1 MDTQFYKFLY
11 NDLSLLNDNQLHEHY
26 NIHGN
31 NENRICSEQDF
42 YNKYYNFNLE
52 IYKES
57 NKDLKDMNN
66 LELIKHY
73 IFHGVY
79 ENRICS
85 NLNIKNTMN
94 LSKLSGDKELFSG
107 TQLKENTMNLSKRS
121 GDKELFSGTQV
132 KENTKIAI
140 IFYGLT
146 RSLNKTINSIRKNI
160 FNVLDRHNIQYDI
173 YIHTYKIN
181 GSYKNIWSGEETN
194 NYQNEDIIS
203 LLHPKYYLF
212 DEQSNVE
219 NSIDFNEYYTFL
231 NWNGFFPQDMVKYI
245 IKNLV
250 LALYSKNKI
259 TQLFNQNK
267 SQYDYAIIS
276 RPDLE
281 ITNELDI
288 NYFHQLNNNNI
299 IIPEQDS
306 YEGCND
312 RFCIGTPSIISY
324 YGTLYNKL
332 LQYSKQKNIIS
343 ECYLLDMLNDENIN
357 IIKKNISYNTV
368 RIK

>member
-1 MDTQFYKFLY
+1 MDATFYKFLY
-11 NDLSLLNDNQLHEHY
+11 SDLSQLDNNQLHEHY
-26 NIHGN
+26 ITYGN

-42 YNKYYNFNLE
+42 YNKYPNFNLE

-57 NKDLKDMNN
+57 NKDLKNMNN

-73 IFHGVY
+73 IFHGIY

-85 NLNIKNTMN
+85 NLNIKN
-94 LSKLSGDKELFSG
+94 K
-107 TQLKENTMNLSKRS
+107 
-121 GDKELFSGTQV
+121 
-132 KENTKIAI
+132 KIAI

-181 GSYKNIWSGEETN
+181 GSYKNIWSGEEIN

-212 DEQSNVE
+212 DEQCYVE
-219 NSIDFNEYYTFL
+219 NSINFNEYYTFL
-231 NWNGFFPQDMVKYI
+231 NWNGFFPQDMVKYM

-250 LALYSKNKI
+250 LALYSKNQI

-288 NYFHQLNNNNI
+288 NYFNQLNNSNI

-312 RFCIGTPSIISY
+312 RFCIGTPYIISY
-324 YGTLYNKL
+324 YGTLYNRL

-343 ECYLLDMLNDENIN
+343 ECYLSDMLNDNNIN
-357 IIKKNISYNTV
+357 IIKKNICYNTV